1 MSTKILV
8 IAMSVFCFLFGTQNA
23 MAQSTFVISAAD
35 QSVASSGGQAS
46 FSLDFSI
53 QQTTGTIEETRGF
66 SFSCGHDDTLL
77 AVTSSGTGPYV
88 PGTLGPI
95 TALNGGTGPDFIQG
109 EIFPNGFTCGV
120 IYAFTAQNQTITY
133 EIAKPVI
140 SADYE
145 TLPGALTGVT
155 GDLLTQ
161 ISQGSGLGSPPTAT
175 VVVIGSGES
184 APASVETCSVTI
196 QAAPPIVFNCQVED
210 SAASFNGSSGTGSA
224 TVGLSI
230 SEDIAAGGSANL
242 TQGFSLGLSYDGQV
256 IDATGVTQGA
266 SLSALESGAGA
277 EFFNVSLLAGG
288 LTVGCIYDFQGVSF
302 IDFGL
307 PEEVL
312 SIDFDTVAG
321 TLAGSAPSSVT
332 ETTLTPIEGLGPTG
346 VTLVMVVD
354 GTSIPMNGL
363 SGVLSLTAL
372 GGFDRGD
379 CNVDG
384 TLDLADVIK
393 LLGGLFSGD
402 TLLCN
407 DACDGND
414 DEVMDIADAIVLL
427 GVLFSGDP
435 APPGSG
441 SCAPDPT
448 EGALT
453 CDSFPVCE

>member
-1 MSTKILV
+1 MSTRILV
-8 IAMSVFCFLFGTQNA
+8 FTLSVFGLLFGAQNA
-23 MAQSTFVISAAD
+23 LAQSTFVFSAAD
-35 QSVASSGGQAS
+35 QTVASSGGQAS

-53 QQTTGTIEETRGF
+53 QQITGTIEDTRGF

-77 AVTSSGTGPYV
+77 AVTPSGTGPYI
-88 PGTLGPI
+88 PNTLGPI

-196 QAAPPIVFNCQVED
+196 QASPPIVFNCQVED
-210 SAASFNGSSGTGSA
+210 SAASFN
-224 TVGLSI
+224 
-230 SEDIAAGGSANL
+230 
-242 TQGFSLGLSYDGQV
+242 
-256 IDATGVTQGA
+256 GA

-302 IDFGL
+302 LEFGL
-307 PEEVL
+307 PDEVL

-332 ETTLTPIEGLGPTG
+332 ETTLTPVEGLGPTG

-402 TLLCN
+402 ALLCN

-441 SCAPDPT
+441 TCAPDPT
-448 EGALT
+448 EGSLT
-453 CDSFPVCE
+453 CDSFPACE